1 MKKIDNIIQNI
12 VKWYCTKRGIT
23 VTFQKTTYIRPNER
37 LFINGNGN
45 VGI

>member
-1 MKKIDNIIQNI
+1 MKKIDNILQNI

-23 VTFQKTTYIRPNER
+23 VTFQKTTHEK